1 MTKKVAVLGGG
12 ISGLSL
18 AWKLA
23 ENGIPVEV
31 IEGKD
36 YIGGLAA
43 TIKTDGHKMDF
54 GPHSVFSEDEEIL
67 DSITGLF
74 DEGLQKGI
82 RDVRLYMSG
91 QYLRYPLNAEDIVHK
106 LGLSPSLK
114 CFISFLIEK
123 MKGAPKEGPY
133 GPNMEQW
140 STHHFGKALHRL
152 FFKPYTEQFWDVKC
166 DELSPDCIPT
176 YKQMSFAKN
185 P

>member
-43 TIKTDGHKMDF
+43 TMKTDGHKMDF

-67 DSITGLF
+67 RHHNGLF
-74 DEGLQKGI
+74 KGGVQEGV
-82 RDVRLYMSG
+82 RDVRLFMSG
-91 QYLRYPLNAEDIVHK
+91 QYLRYPL
-106 LGLSPSLK
+106 K
-114 CFISFLIEK
+114 CRR
-123 MKGAPKEGPY
+123 Y
-133 GPNMEQW
+133 C
-140 STHHFGKALHRL
+140 T
-152 FFKPYTEQFWDVKC
+152 
-166 DELSPDCIPT
+166 
-176 YKQMSFAKN
+176 
-185 P
+185 